1 MLAFTCADTY
11 VKQKPSEMYSL
22 EILIWHMLMQVNS
35 DDPIHYNGH
44 TFVFMILSVTKEF
57 VIIFS
62 GF

>member
-1 MLAFTCADTY
+1 MAHADARLI
-11 VKQKPSEMYSL
+11 PM
-22 EILIWHMLMQVNS
+22 ILYTTM
-35 DDPIHYNGH
+35 DER

>member
-1 MLAFTCADTY
+1 MCRYICEVETIRDVQFGNFNMAHADARLI
-11 VKQKPSEMYSL
+11 PM
-22 EILIWHMLMQVNS
+22 ILYTTM
-35 DDPIHYNGH
+35 DER